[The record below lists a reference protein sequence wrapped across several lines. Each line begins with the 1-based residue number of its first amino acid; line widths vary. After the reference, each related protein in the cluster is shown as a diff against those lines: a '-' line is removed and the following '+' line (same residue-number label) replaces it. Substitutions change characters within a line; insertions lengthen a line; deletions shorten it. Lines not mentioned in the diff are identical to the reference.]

1 MNVEEGMKLLRDP
14 QVWDVELAPRAGAF
28 TMPRPWRFAGAAI
41 AASVVAAVITA
52 AVVVGSLQPPHVAA
66 PVGTSSPTATER
78 PPTATPTATSTP
90 RPVEPTGLT
99 APTPVFGGDC
109 SSFASDAEM
118 AAIAGGA
125 ISSDADPSNAGGGGS
140 DAQANIYAQ
149 LGVMTCGW
157 VGDDGDIQLTVL
169 RNAVAP
175 GERDR
180 TCTSYTWGEA
190 SMNEDLCVVD
200 VVASGIRVTGS
211 INWPNRSESRAIAK
225 RLVAYLDD
233 ADFNDAAV
241 APPAGAGAWF
251 PQIQCADL
259 SPIEIDGTAVD
270 LTLDIL
276 GSDAGSLPVED
287 QLTQLYSPTGCYGD
301 GLSFAAFS
309 DGAWLLDGAL
319 KGLKHDGVRYEAV
332 DVTGFDTA
340 VRSTHDDSRDYY
352 LISGTNYL
360 QVRVGGDLDD
370 ADAIAGILAKLEAN
384 A

>member
-1 MNVEEGMKLLRDP
+1 MNVDEGMKLLRDP

-28 TMPRPWRFAGAAI
+28 AKPRPWRFAGAAI
-41 AASVVAAVITA
+41 AVSAVAAVITA

-66 PVGTSSPTATER
+66 PVGTSSPTATEP
-78 PPTATPTATSTP
+78 PPTATPTPTP
-90 RPVEPTGLT
+90 RPVEPTGLS

-109 SSFASDAEM
+109 SSFASDADM
-118 AAIAGGA
+118 AAIAGGD

-140 DAQANIYAQ
+140 DAQANIHAQ
-149 LGVMTCGW
+149 LGVMACGW
-157 VGDDGDIQLTVL
+157 VGDDGSIQLTVL
-169 RNAVAP
+169 RNEAAP
-175 GERDR
+175 IERDH

-190 SMNEDLCVVD
+190 SMNRDLCVVD

-233 ADFNDAAV
+233 ADFGDAAI
-241 APPAGAGAWF
+241 APAAGAGAWF
-251 PQIQCADL
+251 PQIQCANL
-259 SPIEIDGTAVD
+259 SPIEIDGRPVD

-309 DGAWLLDGAL
+309 DGAWLLDEAL

-332 DVTGFDTA
+332 DVVGFDTA

-360 QVRVGGDLDD
+360 QVRVGTDVED
-370 ADAIAGILAKLEAN
+370 ADVIASILAKLEAG